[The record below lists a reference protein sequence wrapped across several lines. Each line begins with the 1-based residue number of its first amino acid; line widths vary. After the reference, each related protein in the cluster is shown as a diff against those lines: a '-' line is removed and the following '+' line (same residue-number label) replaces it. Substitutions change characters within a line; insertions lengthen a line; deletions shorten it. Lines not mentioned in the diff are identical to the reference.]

1 MQYLNPWMESRGI
14 RKVLCRNN
22 GFGFGYTTTKFGS
35 ISGCSGRDWM
45 KIKPQPHSWPGVV
58 LTAVGRR
65 AAVVVVGLLKWLML
79 KCRRWADWLEM
90 VQFAHHRTTFI
101 PTVLQSLNSPAK
113 PFFTRPCINAEWS
126 SPLALFLGNCHC
138 ILHLNCLSVIS
149 LWSL

>member
-58 LTAVGRR
+58 LTAVGLLLLLLGCWSGWCWN
-65 AAVVVVGLLKWLML
+65 VG
-79 KCRRWADWLEM
+79 ADWLGM
-90 VQFAHHRTTFI
+90 VQFAHHRTTLI